1 MAKTKIDEVKEVIEN
16 GVKSSLDVYLI
27 ELLKALAEDTYTDST
42 IASADKPR
50 AVADAVFDYL
60 YQNCKGDSTMAPHI
74 NNIISKDAMY
84 ILRQNI
90 MNALR

>member
-1 MAKTKIDEVKEVIEN
+1 MAKTKIDEAKEVIEN

-27 ELLKALAEDTYTDST
+27 ELLKALAEDTYTDNT
-42 IASADKPR
+42 IDSKDKPR

-60 YQNCKGDSTMAPHI
+60 YQNCKGDSTMAPRV
-74 NNIISKDAMY
+74 NNIMSKDAMY
-84 ILRQNI
+84 ILRQDI